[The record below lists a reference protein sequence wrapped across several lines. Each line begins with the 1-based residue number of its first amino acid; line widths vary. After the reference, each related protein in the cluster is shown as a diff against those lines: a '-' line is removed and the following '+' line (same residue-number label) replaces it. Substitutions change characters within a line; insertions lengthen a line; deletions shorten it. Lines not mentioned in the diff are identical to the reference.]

1 MKRRNFFGAM
11 AAFCLAP
18 LGAMKGQTYKRGFV
32 EVPKKH
38 AKTPSGD
45 LPNTPAK
52 LRPHVGKYGKDKGE
66 LHPRSQGIIDGI
78 TNMLR
83 GAEPDDVRYSMRA
96 GAEQTVHFATPEQS
110 EMWVFEHNGTY
121 TVTVT
126 VRGGPLDTV
135 HPRHRKYL

>member
-18 LGAMKGQTYKRGFV
+18 LAIGRKRWTV
-32 EVPKKH
+32 RCVD
-38 AKTPSGD
+38 A